1 MSLIE
6 GVEMRAIRL
15 VFLAT
20 MLACLVGLLSPGEQ
34 ARAAEYRSGDITT
47 IPSTETID
55 GDLYIT
61 GRTVN
66 IAGRVT
72 GDVVAIAGEVNVTGQ
87 VEGSLQVV
95 GGSLD
100 ITGDVGGSVRAAGG
114 DVTISGDVGRDVVMA
129 SGSLTVRGG
138 GAIDGDLLI
147 AGGDIEVLGP
157 VSGDIRGV
165 SNTMTIDSRVGG
177 SVDITAEEVVLLSKA
192 RIVGD
197 LTYASKKTVSV
208 ATEATVTGETNR
220 TEPSQYFVGDSVTS
234 WLMSPLFR
242 LLCALIAGLV
252 LILLLPIASA
262 AVADAARL
270 APLTSLLL
278 GLVLLIVAPFG
289 LTVLMF
295 TVVGVPIALIG
306 FIVYFSILYLSQ
318 VFLGLAIGRLILPSS
333 WDTRS
338 RGYNL
343 LAMTLGVL
351 IIGGLRMVPF
361 PWVGNV
367 IAAASAV
374 IAIGAVSVAVRAARR
389 PAMLAVR

>member
-1 MSLIE
+1 
-6 GVEMRAIRL
+6 MRAFRL
-15 VFLAT
+15 VILAT
-20 MLACLVGLLSPGEQ
+20 MLACLAGFVLPVGQ
-34 ARAAEYRSGDITT
+34 ASAAEFRSGDITT

-55 GDLYIT
+55 DDLYIT
-61 GRTVN
+61 GREVN

-72 GDVVAIAGEVNVTGQ
+72 GDVIAVAGEVNVTGQ
-87 VEGSLQVV
+87 IEGSLQVI
-95 GGSLD
+95 GGTLD

-114 DVTISGDVGRDVVMA
+114 DVTISGDVGRDVIMA
-129 SGSLTVRGG
+129 SGSLTVRSG
-138 GAIDGDLLI
+138 GAIDGELLI
-147 AGGDIEVLGP
+147 AGNDIEVLGP

-165 SNTMTIDSRVGG
+165 ASTLTIDARVGG
-177 SVDITAEEVVLLSKA
+177 DVDVTADEVVLLSKA
-192 RIVGD
+192 RVVGD
-197 LTYASKKTVSV
+197 LIYASDESASI
-208 ATEATVTGETNR
+208 ATGAQVTGETTR

-242 LLCALIAGLV
+242 LLCALIAGLI
-252 LILLLPIASA
+252 LILLIPIASA

-278 GLVLLIVAPFG
+278 GLVLVIVVPFG

-295 TVVGVPIALIG
+295 TIVGVPIALIG
-306 FIVYFSILYLSQ
+306 FIAYFSVLYLSQ

-351 IIGGLRMVPF
+351 IIAGLRMVPF

-367 IAAASAV
+367 IAAVSAV
-374 IAIGAVSVAVRAARR
+374 IAVGAVAVAIRAARR
-389 PAMLAVR
+389 PAVLAVR